1 MMHSD
6 NYLGAVAGLAPDQQI
21 TVASTGN
28 ITTLSAIIA
37 DFVLRKRTA
46 TYADIFTQIGKM
58 LDKEELVLVGTAW
71 EVGGEEKMAAPAV
84 GLSDAQKDLLKDLFK
99 RLYIRKDAKD
109 GSKNVLVFIGMSTCH
124 RHTGYT
130 AWRLFVREFKK
141 ICGDGSPLLGWLA
154 GFKYDGRF
162 RTVSYDIVQSTGS
175 AAIRNFKKDC
185 FGEWKPGQRERLIK
199 QIEDFLVDCK

>member
-46 TYADIFTQIGKM
+46 TYADIFAQIGKM

-71 EVGGEEKMAAPAV
+71 AVGGAE
-84 GLSDAQKDLLKDLFK
+84 
-99 RLYIRKDAKD
+99 
-109 GSKNVLVFIGMSTCH
+109 
-124 RHTGYT
+124 
-130 AWRLFVREFKK
+130 
-141 ICGDGSPLLGWLA
+141 
-154 GFKYDGRF
+154 
-162 RTVSYDIVQSTGS
+162 
-175 AAIRNFKKDC
+175 
-185 FGEWKPGQRERLIK
+185 
-199 QIEDFLVDCK
+199 